1 MRSVALVAA
10 ALLILRFAPGLGRLF
25 GDHLLGRTLRVLTF
39 VMAAVTIVY
48 YVFRGIAWF
57 WRRLMW
63 RVRRRLAV
71 TYLFIGLTPIILLGL
86 LGLISAFGLSAEAM
100 ARLVAVQLET
110 INVQELAVARTLV
123 AEAARWPRP
132 GDPGAVRAWV
142 DDRQRVLGASLPGVR
157 IELLQGNPAPPS
169 DQAPP
174 LPAWL
179 ADKPEWGGLVLEAP
193 EAGEAG
199 AVRSFSARALV
210 RGTAGGRPAAVLLD
224 VPLDDALAGVLG
236 QASGM
241 TLKPHRVSPDEVRE
255 SLEDAEA
262 SARDAEV
269 GRPVAAVGPGLPYV
283 VMGDAV
289 DWSTGK
295 TEQRTVFTFTW
306 SWAGAIRQL
315 LGSSIAGRIWRQGLL
330 IVGLVFLGLE
340 LLALVVAAWMTRAVT
355 GTVHELHRATA
366 YIDRGD
372 FTHRVRVRS
381 QDQLGDL
388 SRSFNDMAAHVESLL
403 QGRVAHERLQREVE
417 IAAQVQSR
425 LFPRQV
431 PMMRNAEIVGECRA
445 ARGVAGDYYDFL
457 EIAPGLIALA
467 LGDVAGKGLYAS
479 LLMSNLQASLRAQAA
494 LSSGNGHDAVARLTS
509 TINEQLCRSIDSNR
523 FATLF
528 LALYDDSTR
537 ILRYTNAGHNA
548 AILVRADG
556 AVERLATGG
565 VMVGAFQGSRYAQA
579 QTALPPGSV
588 LLVFSDG
595 LSEAHD
601 AQGEEY
607 GEDRLLDFA
616 LRNRACSAEA
626 LRRAVFEE
634 IDRWSSG
641 QDREDDQTLVIVR
654 ALQASGPASSL
665 PA

>member
-1 MRSVALVAA
+1 MRSVALLAA
-10 ALLILRFAPGLGRLF
+10 ALLVLRLTPGLGRLF
-25 GDHLLGRTLRVLTF
+25 GDHLLGRTLRVLT
-39 VMAAVTIVY
+39 VLTIAVAVVT
-48 YVFRGIAWF
+48 YVSRGIAWF
-57 WRRLMW
+57 WRKLMW

-71 TYLFIGLTPIILLGL
+71 TYLFIGLTPIVLLGL

-110 INVQELAVARTLV
+110 ITAQELAAARSLV
-123 AEAARWPRP
+123 AEAAHLPRA
-132 GDPGAVRAWV
+132 GNQAAVRAWL
-142 DDRQRVLGASLPGVR
+142 DDRQRILRTSLPGVSL
-157 IELLQGNPAPPS
+157 ELLPQG
-169 DQAPP
+169 PP

-193 EAGEAG
+193 AAGEAG
-199 AVRSFSARALV
+199 ATRSFSVRALA
-210 RGTAGGRPAAVLLD
+210 RGTLAGSPAIVLLD
-224 VPLDDALAGVLG
+224 LPLDDSLARVLG

-241 TLKPHRVSPDEVRE
+241 TVQPHRVRSDEMRAIV
-255 SLEDAEA
+255 EDAED
-262 SARDAEV
+262 SAREAEA
-269 GRPVAAVGPGLPYV
+269 GRRAATIDPGLRYV
-283 VMGDAV
+283 VMSDAV
-289 DWSTGK
+289 DWSTGHS
-295 TEQRTVFTFTW
+295 EERTVFTFAWT
-306 SWAGAIRQL
+306 WAGAVRQF
-315 LGSSIAGRIWRQGLL
+315 LGSSVAGRIWRQGIL
-330 IVGLVFLGLE
+330 IVGLVFLCLE
-340 LLALVVAAWMTRAVT
+340 LTALLVAAWMTRAVT
-355 GTVHELHRATA
+355 GTVHELHRATG

-381 QDQLGDL
+381 RDQLGDL

-431 PMMRNAEIVGECRA
+431 PIMRNAEIVGECRA

-494 LSSGNGHDAVARLTS
+494 LIQEPRGERAGNGHDAVARLTS
-509 TINEQLCRSIDSNR
+509 TINNQLCRSIDSNR

-537 ILRYTNAGHNA
+537 TLRYTNAGHNA

-556 AVERLATGG
+556 TVERLAIGG
-565 VMVGAFQGSRYAQA
+565 VMVGAFHGSHYDQA
-579 QTALPPGSV
+579 QTALPPGSI

-595 LSEAHD
+595 LSEARD
-601 AQGEEY
+601 AQGQEY
-607 GEDRLLDFA
+607 GEPRLLDFA
-616 LRNRACSAEA
+616 LRNRNFSAEA

-654 ALQASGPASSL
+654 ALQSSGPAMSL
-665 PA
+665 SA

>member
-1 MRSVALVAA
+1 MRNVALVAA
-10 ALLILRFAPGLGRLF
+10 ALLILRITPGLGRLF
-25 GDHLLGRTLRVLTF
+25 GDHLAGRTLRVLTF
-39 VMAAVTIVY
+39 VMVAVTIAY

-71 TYLFIGLTPIILLGL
+71 TYLFIGLTPIVLLGL

-110 INVQELAVARTLV
+110 INAQELAVARNLV

-142 DDRQRVLGASLPGVR
+142 DDRQRVLRASLPGVR
-157 IELLQGNPAPPS
+157 IELLS
-169 DQAPP
+169 DQGPP

-199 AVRSFSARALV
+199 AKRSFLARALV

-224 VPLDDALAGVLG
+224 VPLDDSLADALG
-236 QASGM
+236 QVSGM
-241 TLKPHRVSPDEVRE
+241 TLQPHRVSPDEVRK

-262 SARDAEV
+262 SAREAEA

-340 LLALVVAAWMTRAVT
+340 LLALLVAAWMTRAVT

-381 QDQLGDL
+381 KDQLGDL

-425 LFPRQV
+425 LFPRQI

-494 LSSGNGHDAVARLTS
+494 LIQEPREGRSGNGHDAVARLTS

-537 ILRYTNAGHNA
+537 SLRYTNAGHNA
-548 AILVRADG
+548 AILVGADG

-607 GEDRLLDFA
+607 GEARLQDFA

-654 ALQASGPASSL
+654 ALQASGPAASL
-665 PA
+665 PS